1 MRKSNIWT
9 IVSKEF
15 ARFFGD
21 RSLFFT
27 TVLMP
32 GLLIYIIYSL
42 MGTGISEMESVD
54 DDVLVKV
61 YTERLPMS
69 MAHVFDS
76 LPGNAVVLEA
86 ADSAESIVNSIAS
99 KDEHSLLVSFP
110 VDFDS
115 LVAVY
120 DPLSGEFAPN
130 IAIYHNSANP
140 TTESVYVFIESM
152 LNAIETNMCNMYD
165 INRSDGTATFNKAS
179 GTEELG
185 SILSSLIPMLILM
198 LIFSAC
204 MSIAPST
211 IAGEKERG
219 TIATLLVTPMKRSH
233 LAIGKIISLS
243 CFALLSGI
251 SSFLGIVLSFP
262 KMIMSTGGEDDET
275 MSALLDAIGYTLGD
289 YGLMLLMVM
298 ATTLIMV
305 SAISLLS
312 ALAKDVKSAGTI
324 VTPFMFVIMFV
335 GLLPM
340 LSGDNPTEWYYGL
353 IPFYNSVLGLSS
365 IFAYD
370 INPLNFIVII
380 GSNILYTFVAVWLL
394 TKMFNSEKV
403 MFGK

>member
-1 MRKSNIWT
+1 MKKSNIWT
-9 IVSKEF
+9 IVRKEF

-42 MGTGISEMESVD
+42 MGSGISKLESAD
-54 DDVLVKV
+54 SDVLVKL
-61 YTERLPMS
+61 YTERIPVS
-69 MAHVFDS
+69 MEQIFDS
-76 LPGNAVVLEA
+76 IPGNVVVLDV
-86 ADSAESIVNSIAS
+86 ADSADAVINAIEDKN
-99 KDEHSLLVSFP
+99 EHSLFVSFP
-110 VDFDS
+110 EGFDS

-120 DPLSGEFAPN
+120 DPMSGALAPN

-140 TTESVYVFIESM
+140 TTENVFMAVQSM
-152 LNAIETNMCNMYD
+152 LNMIENNMCNMYD
-165 INRSDGTATFNKAS
+165 INRSDDTETFNMAS
-179 GTEELG
+179 GSEELG
-185 SILSSLIPMLILM
+185 SILSSLIPMLIMM

-233 LAIGKIISLS
+233 LAIGKILSLS

-251 SSFLGIVLSFP
+251 GSFLGLVLSFP
-262 KMIMSTGGEDDET
+262 KMIMSTGAEGEQT
-275 MSALLDAIGYTLGD
+275 MSELLDAIGYSMVD

-305 SAISLLS
+305 SAISLIS

-324 VTPFMFVIMFV
+324 VTPFMFVVLFV
-335 GLLPM
+335 GMLPM
-340 LSGDNPTEWYYGL
+340 FAGSNPTEWYYGL

-370 INPLNFIVII
+370 INPLNFAVII
-380 GSNILYTFVAVWLL
+380 GSNILYTLIAVWLL
-394 TKMFNSEKV
+394 AKMFNSERV